1 MVLDEHV
8 LLRKKVSG
16 PLLRPQLIACLFAEY
31 DCPTAREDDV
41 ILAKEKAVTLDLV
54 EPRPTAAARHANIA
68 ILAGRLNNIINE
80 MKCERKQAMVKT
92 SEFHGQRLSS
102 K

>member
-68 ILAGRLNNIINE
+68 ILAGRLLGYPLME
-80 MKCERKQAMVKT
+80 
-92 SEFHGQRLSS
+92 LSVAS
-102 K
+102 PAVRGRTKS